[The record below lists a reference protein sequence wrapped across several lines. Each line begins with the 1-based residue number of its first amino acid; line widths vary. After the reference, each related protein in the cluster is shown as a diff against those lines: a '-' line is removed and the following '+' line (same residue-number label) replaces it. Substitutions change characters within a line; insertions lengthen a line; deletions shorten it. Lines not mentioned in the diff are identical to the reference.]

1 MTVVTVQPEL
11 RQFPR
16 IPVNYRVK
24 LVSPDRI
31 IAFSSAI
38 DISMGGIL
46 VNGQD
51 RLDVGV
57 ECGVAILL
65 ENAETGKRV
74 VTRGTVV
81 RSDAYGMAIKFSKVL
96 DPASSEALKML
107 IRSLCAGADRPNES
121 HPRVNA

>member
-1 MTVVTVQPEL
+1 VVIVQPEL

-31 IAFSSAI
+31 IAYSSAI

-51 RLDVGV
+51 RLPVGV

-65 ENAETGKRV
+65 ENADTGKRV

-81 RSDAYGMAIKFSKVL
+81 RSDAYGMALRFSKEL
-96 DPASSEALKML
+96 DPASSHALKML
-107 IRSLCAGADRPNES
+107 IRSLCAGADQPNQS
-121 HPRVNA
+121 QPGAHA